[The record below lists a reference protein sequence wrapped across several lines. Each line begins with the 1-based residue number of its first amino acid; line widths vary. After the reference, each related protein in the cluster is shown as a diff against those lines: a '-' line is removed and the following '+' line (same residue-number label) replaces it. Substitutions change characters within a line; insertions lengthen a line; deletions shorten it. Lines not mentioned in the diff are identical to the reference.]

1 MHTCA
6 EKGVGRLTFTRL
18 GELNVFDKVVQ
29 DLFLFRAKASIVRLV
44 PIEIE
49 NARGNAMGNVV
60 LVRILTL
67 MA

>member
-1 MHTCA
+1 M
-6 EKGVGRLTFTRL
+6 TFTRL